1 MGLNKPF
8 NRNFFLIG
16 GNVKTSGGSLAL
28 AKGQLAVVDIT
39 KSTATGLEVVNSFA
53 GKDKNKKDFSIRLG
67 IEKKK
72 PGRSFSDKDFATMP
86 FALNEVVGLEVSV
99 PEISEPVVDE
109 VVLGYD
115 GTPGSEF
122 KFKNGDSYFRI
133 ALKLTGGSIEWRGA
147 KGASEFVGLNVEIPS
162 CDPFDECE
170 TPACKECDAVD
181 SRAIITEAVQR
192 LRDHQLAGGNKVS
205 DFIDITPVF
214 SCDNAITADLIPFKF
229 FTIDVCDTG
238 DDSAKAIVQ
247 AQYESPI
254 VRSARKGATST
265 YQMLLPAASTPAG
278 FTTSVASILKGCT
291 TCPAGYTPSTGGYV
305 YAFTIEDDGVNEKAL
320 IEAMTNYVADTV
332 IKSGN
337 SAGVGFYTALFS
349 AKITKAQ
356 IATLVGTAGPR
367 ATATVDLVGTAEDIC
382 ENSSTSTITWTAGT
396 EIINAVKE
404 AYEIWVPDTSCGEAR
419 LEEVQAYYNNLTVAI
434 SKKRTIT
441 LTGASGSANVNV
453 GGTNYL
459 ATFAT
464 DLATTATNF
473 VNLHKAN
480 LLDAGVIVT
489 SSGAVL
495 TFANVGAALPGISI
509 TTVAVLAGTVSAEAN
524 VTAGCQTKYT
534 TSVISNLVGDECDAI
549 FKDMYVTDAPSAFEN
564 LDWTAATNGN
574 TVSPNGNC
582 KTGIKFKSKVF
593 VLDGDEALRERVGFL
608 ETSTEIQVAGGFPD
622 EIREGIGFI
631 PKTGFQ
637 GKYISRK
644 RNRTHLG
651 GNLRHL
657 EDESRAF
664 FRNAYDSKDY
674 LGRVLRGETSHIQDN
689 TAQYVHYTLK
699 VSGFNHSQGFAGR
712 INSDVDYNFF
722 VELGKHQALEAIL
735 NKIAANAG
743 RPTVKA
749 FND

>member
-28 AKGQLAVVDIT
+28 AKGQLAVVDLS
-39 KSTATGLEVVNSFA
+39 KSTATGLEVVDSFA

-72 PGRSFSDKDFATMP
+72 SGRSFSDKDLSTMP

-99 PEISEPVVDE
+99 PEITEPVVDE
-109 VVLGYD
+109 VVIGYD
-115 GTPGSEF
+115 GTPDSEF

-133 ALKLTGGSIEWRGA
+133 ALRLSGGSIEWRGG
-147 KGASEFVGLNVEIPS
+147 KDASEFVGLNVEIPS
-162 CDPFDECE
+162 CDPF
-170 TPACKECDAVD
+170 ACPGGDCAPCDAVD

-205 DFIDITPVF
+205 DFIDVTPVF
-214 SCDNAITADLIPFKF
+214 SCDNAITADLIPFKY

-238 DDSAKAIVQ
+238 DDSAKAIVE
-247 AQYESPI
+247 AQYDVP
-254 VRSARKGATST
+254 VKRVARKGATST
-265 YQMLLPAASTPAG
+265 YQMLLPSASTPAG
-278 FTTSVASILKGCT
+278 FTTSVASIIKGCES
-291 TCPAGYTPSTGGYV
+291 CPEGYTPSTGGYI
-305 YAFTIEDDGVNEKAL
+305 YAFTIEDDGSDQSAL
-320 IEAMTNYVADTV
+320 ITAMTNYVAGTV

-356 IATLVGTAGPR
+356 IDTLVGTAGAR
-367 ATATVDLVGTAEDIC
+367 ATATVDLVGKAADIC
-382 ENSSTSTITWTAGT
+382 ENSSTTTITWTAGT
-396 EIINAVKE
+396 EILNAVKE
-404 AYEIWVPDTSCGEAR
+404 AYEIWVPDTNCATTR
-419 LEEVQAYYNNLTVAI
+419 LAELQSTYNNLTVAI
-434 SKKRTIT
+434 SQTRTIT

-459 ATFAT
+459 ATFNT
-464 DLATTATNF
+464 NLTTTAADF
-473 VNLHKAN
+473 VTLHKAA
-480 LLDAGVIVT
+480 LLDKNVKVT
-489 SSGAVL
+489 SNGAVL
-495 TFANVGAALPGISI
+495 TFANVGGALPGISI
-509 TTVAVLAGTVSAEAN
+509 TTVAVLSGTVGS
-524 VTAGCQTKYT
+524 VTDVKSGCQTKYT
-534 TSVISNLVGDECDAI
+534 TSVITNLVGDECDAI
-549 FKDMYVTDAPSAFEN
+549 FKDMYVSERPSAFDN
-564 LDWTAATNGN
+564 LDWTPAVGSN
-574 TVSPNGNC
+574 TINPSGNC
-582 KTGIKFKSKVF
+582 KAGIKFKSKVF
-593 VLDGDEALRERVGFL
+593 VLDADEALRDRVNFL
-608 ETSTEIQVAGGFPD
+608 ETSTEIQVAAGFPD

-637 GKYISRK
+637 GKYLTRK

-664 FRNAYDSKDY
+664 FRNAYESKDY
-674 LGRVLRGETSHIQDN
+674 LGRVLRGETSNIQDN
-689 TAQYVHYTLK
+689 TAQYIHYTLK
-699 VSGFNHSQGFAGR
+699 VSGFNHTQGFAGR

-722 VELGKHQALEAIL
+722 VEVGKHQALEGIL
-735 NKIAANAG
+735 NEIAANAG

>member
-39 KSTATGLEVVNSFA
+39 KSTATGLEVVDSFA

-122 KFKNGDSYFRI
+122 QFKNGDSYFRI
-133 ALKLTGGSIEWRGA
+133 ALKLTGGSIEWRGG

-162 CDPFDECE
+162 CDPF
-170 TPACKECDAVD
+170 ACPDGNCAPCDSVD
-181 SRAIITEAVQR
+181 SKAIITEAVQR
-192 LRDHQLAGGNKVS
+192 LRDHQLSGGNKVS
-205 DFIDITPVF
+205 DFIDVTPVF
-214 SCDNAITADLIPFKF
+214 SCDNPITANYIPFKY

-247 AQYESPI
+247 AQYEAPVI
-254 VRSARKGATST
+254 RVARKGAIST
-265 YQMLLPAASTPAG
+265 YQMLLPSASTPTA
-278 FTTSVASILKGCT
+278 FTTSLGSVLKGCES
-291 TCPAGYTPSTGGYV
+291 CPAGYTPSTGGYV
-305 YAFTIEDDGVNEKAL
+305 YAFTIEDDGADQSAS
-320 IEAMTNYVADTV
+320 ITTMASYVSGTV

-356 IATLVGTAGPR
+356 IATLVGTAGAK
-367 ATATVDLVGTAEDIC
+367 ATATVDLVGKAADIC
-382 ENSSTSTITWTAGT
+382 ETTATTTTAWVAGT

-419 LEEVQAYYNNLTVAI
+419 LAEVQAYYNNLDIDT
-434 SKKRTIT
+434 SKKQTIT
-441 LTGASGSANVNV
+441 LTGGSGSATINV
-453 GGTNYL
+453 GGSLYTI
-459 ATFAT
+459 TFAT

-473 VNLHKAN
+473 VNLRKAA
-480 LLDAGVIVT
+480 LLDQNVVVT

-495 TFANVGAALPGISI
+495 TFENVGGELPGISI
-509 TTVAVLAGTVSAEAN
+509 TTVAVLGGTVSAVSN

-534 TSVISNLVGDECDAI
+534 TSVISNLVGDECNGI
-549 FKDMYVTDAPSAFEN
+549 FKDMYITDAPSAFEN
-564 LDWTAATNGN
+564 LDWTAATNDN
-574 TVSPNGNC
+574 TTSPSGNC
-582 KTGIKFKSKVF
+582 KTGIRFKSKVF

-637 GKYISRK
+637 GKYLSRK

-722 VELGKHQALEAIL
+722 VELGKHLPLEGIL
-735 NKIAANAG
+735 NEIAANAG